1 MTAHSSILRSI
12 SVQMAVSRYVLLPA
26 IQHLLTMD
34 TQTLTN
40 EEAGKLAGENP
51 DYGIQGLFNT
61 IEAGKF
67 PSWTVYIVS
76 IFICF
81 AKAHTYSCYS
91 KQ

>member
-1 MTAHSSILRSI
+1 
-12 SVQMAVSRYVLLPA
+12 
-26 IQHLLTMD
+26 MD

-76 IFICF
+76 MFMYF
-81 AKAHTYSCYS
+81 VNAHIYSVHS